1 MKPYIYHLIIGSN
14 LGDRQAQL
22 STAKKM
28 IRDEIGPI
36 NRESQIYETQPWGF
50 EDQPWF
56 LNQALE
62 VNTTK
67 LPDEVLK
74 LIKQIEVKAGRTPG
88 EKWHARHIDIDILL
102 CGDMVLNTPE
112 LVLPHPLLHTRNFV
126 LVPLMDIAPEA
137 LHPVLGKTIEEL
149 YLDNRDTGEV
159 YIFNADEQGN
169 PL

>member
-14 LGDRQAQL
+14 LGDRQEQL

-28 IRDEIGPI
+28 IRNEVGPI

-62 VNTTK
+62 VTTSK
-67 LPDEVLK
+67 TPAEVLK
-74 LIKQIEVKAGRTPG
+74 LIKQIEVKTGRTPG

-126 LVPLMDIAPEA
+126 LVPLMEVAPEV

>member
-14 LGDRQAQL
+14 LGDRQVQL

-28 IRDEIGPI
+28 IRSEVGPI

-67 LPDEVLK
+67 LPDEVL
-74 LIKQIEVKAGRTPG
+74 KQIEVKAGRTPG